1 MDAAAQKRLSYVE
14 AAEAAFADLGPD
26 FDPTVLDTLR
36 TVVSGYPDT
45 GSPGPGEVSASL
57 FMLLERLI
65 ADRRVDRDALELHL
79 RAWRPLLST
88 EPDPE
93 AAQVLIQG
101 LKAIRD
107 HSTQAKAA

>member
-1 MDAAAQKRLSYVE
+1 MDPAAQKRLSYVE
-14 AAEAAFADLGPD
+14 AAETAFAGLEHG
-26 FDPTVLDTLR
+26 FDPVGLNALR
-36 TVVSGYPDT
+36 TSVSAYPDT
-45 GSPGPGEVSASL
+45 GMPGAGEVAASL

-65 ADRRVDRDALELHL
+65 ADKRMDRDALGVHL
-79 RAWRPLLST
+79 RAWRLLLST
-88 EPDPE
+88 EPGAE

>member
-1 MDAAAQKRLSYVE
+1 MDPAAQKRLSYIE
-14 AAEAAFADLGPD
+14 AAEAAFAGLGPD
-26 FDPTVLDTLR
+26 YDQAGLDALR

-45 GSPGPGEVSASL
+45 GSPGPGEVAASL

-65 ADRRVDRDALELHL
+65 ADKRMDMDALEIHL
-79 RAWRPLLST
+79 RAWRLLLST
-88 EPDPE
+88 EPDADAE
-93 AAQVLIQG
+93 QVLIQG